1 MKDKIAVKNH
11 TLFLV
16 ISISPCLDNSETL
29 TIDLSLST
37 AFLTSSY
44 TNLLFAIGQDRTGKE
59 LITDIIWINK
69 K

>member
-1 MKDKIAVKNH
+1 MEVKNLIKRH

-16 ISISPCLDNSETL
+16 ISISPCLDNSETF

-44 TNLLFAIGQDRTGKE
+44 TNLLFAKDKMVQEKSH
-59 LITDIIWINK
+59 
-69 K
+69 